1 MERILYIN
9 IKMKKWTTIIATA
22 IVIAGVVNANQECR
36 FAPSYKRD
44 SLMQHSEVRQE
55 FSKKIIA
62 KEARFI
68 REIGVDKDTGLT
80 IGTIKLSKITGMP

>member
-1 MERILYIN
+1 
-9 IKMKKWTTIIATA
+9 
-22 IVIAGVVNANQECR
+22 
-36 FAPSYKRD
+36 
-44 SLMQHSEVRQE
+44 MQHSEVRQE

-80 IGTIKLSKITGMP
+80 IGTIKLSKRTGMP